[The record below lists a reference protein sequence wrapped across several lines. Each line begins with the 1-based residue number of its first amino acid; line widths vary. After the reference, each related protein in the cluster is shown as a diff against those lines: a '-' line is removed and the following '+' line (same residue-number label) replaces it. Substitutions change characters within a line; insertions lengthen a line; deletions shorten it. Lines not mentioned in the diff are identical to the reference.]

1 MKKLRISD
9 TGKKKQ
15 HEIDNF
21 SKKKIR
27 ETPEGKKNHQEEMKR
42 LRISDTGK
50 EQQHEIDN
58 FSKKKIRE
66 QRERKI
72 IKKK

>member
-15 HEIDNF
+15 HEIDNL

-27 ETPEGKKNHQEEMKR
+27 ETPEGKQLMINSFGFV
-42 LRISDTGK
+42 IAVINS
-50 EQQHEIDN
+50 
-58 FSKKKIRE
+58 
-66 QRERKI
+66 
-72 IKKK
+72 

>member
-15 HEIDNF
+15 HEIDNS

-27 ETPEGKKNHQEEMKR
+27 ETPEGKKKYQEESR
-42 LRISDTGK
+42 SL
-50 EQQHEIDN
+50 
-58 FSKKKIRE
+58 
-66 QRERKI
+66 
-72 IKKK
+72 